1 MQGDRR
7 TREAD
12 KIVVALGSNSS
23 SLCRDIGVPCP
34 VYPVKGHLATV
45 SSKFDHR
52 HNLTLDGGL
61 GYAAPMAHVDSRG
74 RRLYRLSGFVDFT
87 PTRDADHDRIEALL
101 DATRSHLPD
110 LEMIDASACHR
121 PISADDRALIGPAGD
136 EFPNLYLATG
146 FGSRGWTIGLGSG
159 KLLASQ
165 MLGMPCD
172 IDPTPFLPSRFS
184 FMRYRRGFGRKE
196 SAVLSK

>member
-1 MQGDRR
+1 
-7 TREAD
+7 
-12 KIVVALGSNSS
+12 VALGANSA
-23 SLCRDIGVPCP
+23 SLCRDIGVVCP
-34 VYPVKGHLATV
+34 VYPAKGHLVTV
-45 SSKFDHR
+45 SSRFDHR

-61 GYAAPMAHVDSRG
+61 GYAAPMAYVDSLG

-87 PTRDADHDRIEALL
+87 PTRDADPDRIEALV

-110 LEMIDASACHR
+110 LEVVDASACHR
-121 PISADDRALIGPAGD
+121 PISADDRALIGPSGD
-136 EFPNLYLATG
+136 KFSNLYLATG

-172 IDPTPFLPSRFS
+172 IDPTPYLPSRFS
-184 FMRYRRGFGRKE
+184 FSYKE
-196 SAVLSK
+196 RSRMKEKAVLLK